1 MTNTNVRIDFQRE
14 TIIITKAFAKS
25 AGIYGTDEYKSLK
38 EMKSDFPE
46 FKIEVRTA
54 PKKTSSTNKIT
65 LVTMENYIK
74 KHDPDGKF
82 IAEFKKFKNEE
93 SGDNLHKT
101 SFFEIKKW
109 FLEQYP
115 ELKSSKDNEKNK
127 NKNTEQ
133 KQD

>member
-74 KHDPDGKF
+74 KHDTDGTIMAKF
-82 IAEFKKFKNEE
+82 EELKNEE
-93 SGDNLHKT
+93 SGDNLRKT

-109 FLEQYP
+109 FFETYP
-115 ELKSSKDNEKNK
+115 ELKSSNDKNE
-127 NKNTEQ
+127 
-133 KQD
+133 D